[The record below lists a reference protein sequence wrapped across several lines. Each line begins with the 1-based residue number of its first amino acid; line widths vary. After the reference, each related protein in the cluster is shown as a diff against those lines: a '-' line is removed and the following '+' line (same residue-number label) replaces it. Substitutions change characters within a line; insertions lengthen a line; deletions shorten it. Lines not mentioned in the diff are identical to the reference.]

1 MLTGAKIALRSS
13 KMLGTG
19 VAGSDCKVKRSASKA
34 LILSNE
40 NFPSGLLPNSCLS
53 TAIRLPC
60 LRIFLII
67 KAKLLSGSMCL
78 VLTRKSKVCGWNVR
92 FKIDRDSGPRFK
104 WLASRNR
111 VENPECFL

>member
-1 MLTGAKIALRSS
+1 MF
-13 KMLGTG
+13 GTG
-19 VAGSDCKVKRSASKA
+19 IAGSDCKVKRRASKA

-40 NFPSGLLPNSCLS
+40 ILARGLLPNICLS

-78 VLTRKSKVCGWNVR
+78 VLTRKSKVC
-92 FKIDRDSGPRFK
+92 D
-104 WLASRNR
+104 
-111 VENPECFL
+111 